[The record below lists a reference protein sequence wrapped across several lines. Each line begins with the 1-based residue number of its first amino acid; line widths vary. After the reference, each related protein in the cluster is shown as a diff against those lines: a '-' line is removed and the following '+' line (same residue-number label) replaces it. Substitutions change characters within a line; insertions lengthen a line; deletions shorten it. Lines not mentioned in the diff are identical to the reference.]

1 MANMMDYLDWRG
13 DLTFEMSEF
22 NEVDNLILAQLVY
35 VDFDGIVAG
44 SEMVHKE
51 NKDTGT
57 EAENSWISLREASEI
72 FWSRHTE
79 EEIMARVSMTKS
91 AAFVMEKMAQ
101 TKRFSDIRLWGYVN
115 DISDEEQSQFS
126 VVCVGLPDKSIYVA
140 FRGTDN
146 TITGWREDFN
156 MGYLSET
163 PGQLKA
169 VDYLNGMMTD
179 NYKKIRVGGHS
190 KGGNFAVYAS
200 VNCNPKIQKRIIE
213 VYSNDGPGFCHDMI
227 ESAAYQKMLP
237 KIHTIL
243 PESSIVGMLLEHQE
257 SYEVVRSS
265 HSGIQQHDAMS
276 WEVMGAS
283 FVYVEAVAAQSI
295 FLDETMKAWLYQLD
309 GEEREQIVD
318 TVFGM
323 IEEANIRTVDDFYHS
338 KWKKVQEL
346 LKAKSRLPETK
357 QKLFAKALKLLWKT
371 GNDMVKKNVR
381 QAMQEK
387 RASHVNAPNKT
398 LMIEQK

>member
-13 DLTFEMSEF
+13 DLTFEASPF

-35 VDFDGIVAG
+35 VDFEGIVPKMPE
-44 SEMVHKE
+44 S
-51 NKDTGT
+51 
-57 EAENSWISLREASEI
+57 ISLGEASGK
-72 FWSRHTE
+72 FWEEHTE
-79 EEIMARVSMTKS
+79 EEILARVSMTKS

-101 TKRFSDIRLWGYVN
+101 TTRFRDVRLWGYIN

-126 VVCVGLPDKSIYVA
+126 VVCVTLPDESIYVA

-169 VDYLNGMMTD
+169 VAYLERML
-179 NYKKIRVGGHS
+179 KPEHKVIRVGGHS
-190 KGGNFAVYAS
+190 KGGNLAVYAS
-200 VNCNPKIQKRIIE
+200 VKCNPNIQDRITA
-213 VYSNDGPGFCHDMI
+213 VYSNDGPGFRRDMI
-227 ESAAYQKMLP
+227 ESEEYQRMLP

-257 SYEVVRSS
+257 NYEVVRSS

-276 WEVMGAS
+276 WEVMGVD
-283 FVYVEAVAAQSI
+283 FDYVEQVAAQSLI
-295 FLDETMKAWLYQLD
+295 LDEAMKAWLYQLD
-309 GEEREQIVD
+309 GEERQQIVD

-323 IEEANIRTVDDFYHS
+323 LEDANIKTVDDFYNS

-346 LKAKSRLPETK
+346 MKAKNRLPEEK
-357 QKLFAKALKLLWKT
+357 QKVFAKALKLLWKT
-371 GNDMVKKNVR
+371 GNATVKKNVR
-381 QAMQEK
+381 QAMLVK
-387 RASHVNAPNKT
+387 K
-398 LMIEQK
+398 